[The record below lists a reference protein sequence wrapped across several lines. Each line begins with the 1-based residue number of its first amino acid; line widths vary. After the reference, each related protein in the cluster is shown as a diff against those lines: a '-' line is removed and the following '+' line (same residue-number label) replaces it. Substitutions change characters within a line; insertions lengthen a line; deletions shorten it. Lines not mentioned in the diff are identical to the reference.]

1 MLDAWLPGGTER
13 PVCAVRPLPLDH
25 MELLQEQGSRE
36 EPARTSVATGFG
48 REACSGQR
56 RLRSCRGRKTRDP
69 EYVGRGSA
77 AEGGTLSLSKSVP
90 ASDPVDVRRAAATED
105 LPIAPYA

>member
-48 REACSGQR
+48 REACSGQW
-56 RLRSCRGRKTRDP
+56 RLRSAGVRKTDDLQD
-69 EYVGRGSA
+69 VGRSRP
-77 AEGGTLSLSKSVP
+77 AEGDALPLSKSVQTT
-90 ASDPVDVRRAAATED
+90 DPVDRPGPGAPED
-105 LPIAPYA
+105 